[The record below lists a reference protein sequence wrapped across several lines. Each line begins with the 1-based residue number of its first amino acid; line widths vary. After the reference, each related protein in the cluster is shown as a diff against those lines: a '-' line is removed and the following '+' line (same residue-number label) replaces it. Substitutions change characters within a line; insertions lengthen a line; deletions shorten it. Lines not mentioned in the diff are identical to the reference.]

1 MSRLEQPQRLD
12 LGLFAEACERLKL
25 DQTLTVRVVLDD
37 TVREPLECL
46 VEVMRFNMTHDLALV
61 GIGTELKLY
70 ERFVTPDWVKDR
82 YRAVRRIE
90 TILAE
95 LNGGKKP
102 TTRPVKRAVERNGK

>member
-46 VEVMRFNMTHDLALV
+46 VEVMRFHMTHDLALV
-61 GIGTELKLY
+61 GIGTELKLN
-70 ERFVTPDWVKDR
+70 ERFVTPGWVKDR
-82 YRAVRRIE
+82 YRAVRSSANRY
-90 TILAE
+90 TGPPE
-95 LNGGKKP
+95 LFQRSKIASTSHMK
-102 TTRPVKRAVERNGK
+102 

>member
-1 MSRLEQPQRLD
+1 
-12 LGLFAEACERLKL
+12 
-25 DQTLTVRVVLDD
+25 
-37 TVREPLECL
+37 
-46 VEVMRFNMTHDLALV
+46 MRFHMTHDLALV

-70 ERFVTPDWVKDR
+70 ERFVPPSWVKDR

-102 TTRPVKRAVERNGK
+102 TTQPVKRAVERNGK